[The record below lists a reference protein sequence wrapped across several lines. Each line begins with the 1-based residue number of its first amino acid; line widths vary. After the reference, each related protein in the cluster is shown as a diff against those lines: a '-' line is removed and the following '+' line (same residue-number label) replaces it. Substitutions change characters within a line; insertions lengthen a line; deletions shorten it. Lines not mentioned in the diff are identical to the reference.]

1 MNFFLVNELVVLS
14 KLQGGFNKF
23 DDCYQRFILLVKNF
37 KKKFDEKLNVIQ
49 TFAEVKNFELV
60 VFILATQLI
69 KFTHEG
75 STIHS
80 QMQNVS
86 L

>member
-23 DDCYQRFILLVKNF
+23 DDSYQRFVFLVKNF

-69 KFTHEG
+69 EFSH
-75 STIHS
+75 
-80 QMQNVS
+80 
-86 L
+86 

>member
-1 MNFFLVNELVVLS
+1 MNFFFVNELVVLS

-23 DDCYQRFILLVKNF
+23 DDCYQRFVFLVKNF

-60 VFILATQLI
+60 VFLEFGFDI
-69 KFTHEG
+69 
-75 STIHS
+75 
-80 QMQNVS
+80 
-86 L
+86 